1 MEVRFTLDLDKKEFE
16 EKVRKEFTKKWQE
29 QSTSRLNALFADV
42 TKRNWFS
49 ETERSDPSF
58 GLMCR
63 HVDDLIK
70 QHMDQVDL
78 DVKIK
83 AFLDRNLDKY
93 LEDAMDEALR
103 HHTRK
108 VAFSQIKEQ
117 APREHKE

>member
-1 MEVRFTLDLDKKEFE
+1 MEIRFNLDLDKKEFE
-16 EKVRKEFTKKWQE
+16 EKIRKEFTKKWQE

-42 TKRNWFS
+42 SKRTWFS

-63 HVDDLIK
+63 RVDDVIK
-70 QHMDQVDL
+70 QYMDQVDL
-78 DVKIK
+78 DEKIK

-93 LEDAMDEALR
+93 LEEAMDEALR

>member
-63 HVDDLIK
+63 HVDDLIQ
-70 QHMDQVDL
+70 QHMDQIDL